1 MNESEKEPSSEESLK
16 LINRMIY
23 EAKGYFHESGIGALV
38 WGFSVLLC
46 SLLTYAVD
54 VKMMS
59 FPFSPFY
66 LLVPVFF
73 VQSWIQLREN
83 KMKKARTFTDEAI
96 DYVWSGYFLSAIA
109 AFSANFA
116 GITYMIITI
125 ILFLTGFATFLTG
138 MIAKFNYHKICG
150 VIFLLFASVSFFIQN
165 AGIYLLLAITAVI
178 VWVIPGFILNNVF
191 KKQQYGR

>member
-1 MNESEKEPSSEESLK
+1 MNESEKELSSEESLK

-23 EAKGYFHESGIGALV
+23 EAKGYFHESGIGVLI
-38 WGFSVLLC
+38 WGFGVLLC

-54 VKMMS
+54 VKIIS

-73 VQSWIQLREN
+73 VQLWIQLREN

-96 DYVWSGYFLSAIA
+96 DYVWMGYFLSAIA

-125 ILFLTGFATFLTG
+125 VLFLTGFAAFVTG
-138 MIAKFNYHKICG
+138 MIAKFNYHKISG
-150 VIFLLFASVSFFIQN
+150 VVCLLFASVSFFMQN

-178 VWVIPGFILNNVF
+178 VWIIPGFILNITF
-191 KKQQYGR
+191 KKQQYAR